1 MQVLRWIGSVMWNK
15 PVSGYK
21 QGRTL
26 KPEALFSLPG
36 DRKKEDIPLV
46 TKEQFDR
53 AVKKVEQS
61 GWLVKKQA
69 T

>member
-15 PVSGYK
+15 PVYGYK
-21 QGRTL
+21 SGRTL

-46 TKEQFDR
+46 TREQFDR
-53 AVKKVEQS
+53 AVKKVKES